1 MAIKFTS
8 KDLPLGDKPGKA
20 VKAPVPA
27 AAPKDADAVTT
38 DGASELFPS
47 LAKPAPKKRKSRKF

>member
-8 KDLPLGDKPGKA
+8 KDLPLDDKPGKA
-20 VKAPVPA
+20 VKAPA